1 MSRFGDAFRG
11 VKGWV
16 GRELFGGGGPGMG
29 PGGPG
34 ISPGIG
40 PFDPTGM
47 DPRMGPGMGPGMM
60 DPGMGAY
67 PGTVQQPP
75 GQAMQ
80 RGGIYGATGP
90 GPGPPLPEP
99 APSPWDDTRGGGW
112 GDYLTS
118 GLYEPLPMSRPAQE
132 QPPWY
137 AGDAAQLIGGG
148 LGGVADYMGSRMQ
161 RQTSEERIALEREIE
176 QRHKE
181 DMAFQKQKYA
191 DERADRAARHGSGP
205 SGPIKWRQY

>member
-11 VKGWV
+11 VKGWI
-16 GRELFGGGGPGMG
+16 GRELLGGGPGMDPGG

-34 ISPGIG
+34 IG
-40 PFDPTGM
+40 PLDPTVM

-60 DPGMGAY
+60 DPEMGAY

-75 GQAMQ
+75 RQAMQ

-90 GPGPPLPEP
+90 GPGPPLPE
-99 APSPWDDTRGGGW
+99 PSPWDDTRGGGW

-132 QPPWY
+132 PPPWY

-148 LGGVADYMGSRMQ
+148 LGAGADWLGSRMD
-161 RQTSEERIALEREIE
+161 RQSEEERIALERE
-176 QRHKE
+176 KYN
-181 DMAFQKQKYA
+181 FQKQKHA
-191 DERADRAARHGSGP
+191 DERADRAAMHGRGS